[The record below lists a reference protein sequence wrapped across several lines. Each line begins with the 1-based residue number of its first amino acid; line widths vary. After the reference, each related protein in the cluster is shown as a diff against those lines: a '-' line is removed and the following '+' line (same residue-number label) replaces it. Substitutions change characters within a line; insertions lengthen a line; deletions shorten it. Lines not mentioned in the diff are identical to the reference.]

1 MQRKIKKFTSEI
13 KDDIDSQ
20 QTTIDKNASQMKSL
34 ETQIG
39 IAEAKL
45 VTEKQVKELIG
56 ENIED

>member
-20 QTTIDKNASQMKSL
+20 QTIIDKNASQMKSL